1 MDVLCLG
8 DSHTL
13 VFKMCNNKQK
23 RWKFNIVEVPGAT
36 AQGAVNP
43 HSKTDALR
51 ILISSIS
58 LAVLIPIDHEI
69 ALTFISSAISSL
81 LFSEIF
87 FESFRLD
94 IECFLPNITAAAKTG
109 PAMGPLPASSTPAS
123 II

>member
-1 MDVLCLG
+1 M
-8 DSHTL
+8 
-13 VFKMCNNKQK
+13 
-23 RWKFNIVEVPGAT
+23 
-36 AQGAVNP
+36 
-43 HSKTDALR
+43 
-51 ILISSIS
+51 
-58 LAVLIPIDHEI
+58 AVLIPIDHEI

-123 II
+123 INLITLKPQQTPYLPPQPLAFL